1 MVEFLFEYGLFFLKV
16 LTFVVAIVVVMVM
29 ASGLSGSRG
38 SQNELTVESLN
49 DKYQDMR
56 DLLRQAVLSKHEWK
70 AISKADKKAEKAK
83 EKSAPEGDQAR
94 KRIYVIDFEA
104 DMRASATDSLRE
116 EVSAVLS
123 VARTTDEIVMCIE
136 NPGGTV
142 HDHGFA
148 ASQLQRI
155 RAKEIPLVVIV
166 DKVAASGGY
175 LMACVANKIIA
186 APFAIIG
193 SVGVIAQIPNFNR
206 ALESKGVEYEQVT
219 AGKYKRT
226 VTMFGKNT
234 DEDRAKLKEE
244 LEDVHHL
251 FKNMV
256 ATYRPDLDIERVA
269 TGEHWYGTQAIELG
283 LVDEIGSSDDY
294 LMTAIETSD
303 IYAVTYKGKQ
313 SLVQKLQQ
321 SLASVSNSL
330 ADWVNDRNVRS
341 RFDH

>member
-16 LTFVVAIVVVMVM
+16 LTFVIAIVVVMVL

-49 DKYQDMR
+49 DKYHDMR
-56 DLLRQAVLSKHEWK
+56 DLLRQTVLSKHEWK
-70 AISKADKKAEKAK
+70 AVSKANKKAEKAK
-83 EKSAPEGDQAR
+83 EKAAPEGEEAR
-94 KRIYVIDFEA
+94 KRTYVINFEA
-104 DMRASATDSLRE
+104 DMRASASDSLRE

-123 VARTTDEIVMCIE
+123 VARTTDEVVVCLE

-155 RAKEIPLVVIV
+155 RAKDIPLVVIV

-175 LMACVANKIIA
+175 LMACVANKIVA
-186 APFAIIG
+186 APFAIVG

-206 ALESKGVEYEQVT
+206 ALESHGVDYEQVT

-256 ATYRPDLDIERVA
+256 ATYRPELDIERVA

-283 LVDEIGSSDDY
+283 LIDELGSSDDY
-294 LMTAIETSD
+294 LMTATAASD
-303 IYAVTYKGKQ
+303 IYAITFKGKQ
-313 SLVQKLQQ
+313 SLVQKLQH
-321 SLASVSNSL
+321 SLASVGDSL

-341 RFDH
+341 RFDR